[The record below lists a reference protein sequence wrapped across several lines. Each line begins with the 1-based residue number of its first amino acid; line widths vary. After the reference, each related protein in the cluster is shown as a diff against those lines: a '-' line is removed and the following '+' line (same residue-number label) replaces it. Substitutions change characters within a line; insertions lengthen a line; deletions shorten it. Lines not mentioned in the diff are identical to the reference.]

1 MNKTK
6 ESENFSN
13 LLSNPLIMGIGAIAF
28 IPDIIPVL
36 IGAFVG
42 FIISKNKKEKDGQ
55 TKQD

>member
-1 MNKTK
+1 
-6 ESENFSN
+6 
-13 LLSNPLIMGIGAIAF
+13 MGIGAIAF

-42 FIISKNKKEKDGQ
+42 FIISKNKKEKDGPE